1 MKIGQK
7 YNHVHLANLTCII
20 VSLTEKG
27 AKVMQTEGKKTK
39 TAFYNRQDFY
49 NRPLWIAVNLI

>member
-7 YNHVHLANLTCII
+7 YNHAHLEGITCII

-49 NRPLWIAVNLI
+49 DRPLWIAVNLI

>member
-7 YNHVHLANLTCII
+7 YNHAHLAGITCII

-27 AKVMQTEGKKTK
+27 AKVLQTEGSKTK
-39 TAFYNRQDFY
+39 KAFYDRQDFN
-49 NRPLWIAVNLI
+49 NRPLWIAVN